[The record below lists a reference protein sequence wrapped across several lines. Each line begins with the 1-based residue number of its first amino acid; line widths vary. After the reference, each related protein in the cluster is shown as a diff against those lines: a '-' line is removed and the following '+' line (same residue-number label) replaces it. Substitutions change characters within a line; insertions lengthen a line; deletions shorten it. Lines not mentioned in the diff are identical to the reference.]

1 MRQSHPPINNSHEP
15 HSIWLSLIALLLLL
29 LVVIAYLAD
38 SDARRHHTAH
48 PEGNP
53 SLVISTEGE
62 MTVTKR

>member
-1 MRQSHPPINNSHEP
+1 MHRNHPPAHNSNET
-15 HSIWLSLIALLLLL
+15 HSVWLSLIALLLLL

-38 SDARRHHTAH
+38 GDARRHHTTH

-53 SLVISTEGE
+53 SLVISSEGE